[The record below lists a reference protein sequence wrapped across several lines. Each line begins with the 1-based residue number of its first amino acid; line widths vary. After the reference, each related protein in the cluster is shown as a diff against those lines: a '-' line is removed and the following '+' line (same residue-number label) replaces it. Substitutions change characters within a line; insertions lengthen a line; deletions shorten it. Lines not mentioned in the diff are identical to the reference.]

1 MPVKVFVGYAR
12 YNAELSAPGLLEL
25 GLPGINPTYVQQ
37 MDSVAHIAEMPQV
50 GRVVTA
56 QKVKALHLSGFP
68 A

>member
-1 MPVKVFVGYAR
+1 MIPDRAKSEQLG
-12 YNAELSAPGLLEL
+12 PGLLEL

-50 GRVVTA
+50 GRVVTV
-56 QKVKALHLSGFP
+56 QKIKGLHLSGFP